1 MRTDAAGRVTSAVTA
16 FALSRRGSAARS
28 PFLATAAA
36 AFLLAGTAPPA
47 LAQTSDPP
55 PLSSLPPAEF
65 FQGFSLSPAPLAAA
79 ASDTIPPPADP
90 ARPALGEN
98 PEISPGGA
106 FLRSLL
112 VPGWGHAATG
122 AHFRGGFYIAA
133 QSGALWMLAKSMARR
148 RDAGRFRRSEVNAA
162 RERLRV
168 QGITSPDSLRILAP
182 QDPRVQEWDERI
194 ESRSQQV
201 EDWAS
206 ASLFLLLLGAT
217 DAFVAGH
224 LMDRPEPL
232 SLQVGPEPGGGWSI
246 SGSIRP
252 GNVLPG
258 RP

>member
-1 MRTDAAGRVTSAVTA
+1 VVGQ
-16 FALSRRGSAARS
+16 GSAQVYGSSAPS
-28 PFLATAAA
+28 PGLLQSPSATPTW
-36 AFLLAGTAPPA
+36 LAPPSA
-47 LAQTSDPP
+47 
-55 PLSSLPPAEF
+55 
-65 FQGFSLSPAPLAAA
+65 
-79 ASDTIPPPADP
+79 DTIPPPAEP
-90 ARPALGEN
+90 VRPALGED

-122 AHFRGGFYIAA
+122 AHFRGGFYVAA

-168 QGITSPDSLRILAP
+168 QGITSPDSLHMLAP

-206 ASLFLLLLGAT
+206 VSLFLLLLGAT

-232 SLQVGPEPGGGWSI
+232 SFQVGPEPGGGWSV

-252 GNVLPG
+252 GMFRSG